1 MTLGSEPYT
10 VSSPKKLIQPGPL
23 NISKLPVTPTYKQK
37 RHTPASSDDTLLVLA
52 LLVHHDNTSNPI
64 AWILIVENLHM

>member
-10 VSSPKKLIQPGPL
+10 VPSPKKLIQPGPL

-37 RHTPASSDDTLLVLA
+37 RHTPASSDVLA